1 MIIKRFDD
9 NHGIC
14 IHLLKS
20 LINFYSLGYK
30 NYLNSEIVLF
40 FSKNYYFRFFFEWF
54 FSLREMIRVDFS
66 LNSIRLSL
74 LGIRFGINFDKA
86 ESVRKD
92 YYYIDDY
99 IQFHID
105 SGTIRINDEETSV
118 VDDNGEKPLV
128 SKEYFVS
135 KYLKVYNSDFLNHKF
150 DLTVEINLFKTYPM
164 KINFGQSLFYSDEWL
179 GCHIDINLRND
190 FPNIDL
196 YLCGCK
202 RELSFTAR
210 KMEEVSREFSFDE
223 SYPYQ
228 IDEHGFLFQK
238 LNLQTLKQINPDD
251 IMIVATTIPGGMGFA
266 KTARFFVIEDNE
278 IKQYFIELLNNKI
291 VDEVQTIFPPITKFY
306 PRKKALGEDFFEK
319 WRRLGMGVG
328 NRLIVRKELFEEVK
342 KELLGEE
349 NRNTLPYIYTHWCQ
363 VAHQT
368 LQNVLTEKEK

>member
-30 NYLNSEIVLF
+30 NYLNSEMVLF

-54 FSLREMIRVDFS
+54 FSLRELFRLDFS

-74 LGIRFGINFDKA
+74 LGIRFGINFEKA

-105 SGTIRINDEETSV
+105 SGTIRINDEETSA
-118 VDDNGEKPLV
+118 VDDNREKPLV

-150 DLTVEINLFKTYPM
+150 DLIVEINLFKTYPM

>member
-54 FSLREMIRVDFS
+54 FSLRELFRLDFS

-74 LGIRFGINFDKA
+74 LGIRFGINFEKA

-210 KMEEVSREFSFDE
+210 KILHQALQSTDK
-223 SYPYQ
+223 
-228 IDEHGFLFQK
+228 FL
-238 LNLQTLKQINPDD
+238 LS
-251 IMIVATTIPGGMGFA
+251 
-266 KTARFFVIEDNE
+266 E
-278 IKQYFIELLNNKI
+278 
-291 VDEVQTIFPPITKFY
+291 
-306 PRKKALGEDFFEK
+306 KK
-319 WRRLGMGVG
+319 
-328 NRLIVRKELFEEVK
+328 
-342 KELLGEE
+342 
-349 NRNTLPYIYTHWCQ
+349 
-363 VAHQT
+363 
-368 LQNVLTEKEK
+368 

>member
-9 NHGIC
+9 NHGIG

-30 NYLNSEIVLF
+30 NYLNSEVILF
-40 FSKNYYFRFFFEWF
+40 ISKNYYVHFLFQWS
-54 FSLREMIRVDFS
+54 FSLRELFSFDFC
-66 LNSIRLSL
+66 LHHFRLGL
-74 LGIRFGINFDKA
+74 LGIKIGIDYDK
-86 ESVRKD
+86 VTTVCKD

-99 IQFHID
+99 IQFYID
-105 SGTIRINDEETSV
+105 SGTIKINDEETSEV
-118 VDDNGEKPLV
+118 EDDREKPFV
-128 SKEYFVS
+128 SKEYFIS

-150 DLTVEINLFKTYPM
+150 DLTVEINLFKTYPVE
-164 KINFGQSLFYSDEWL
+164 INFSRAIFYFDEWL
-179 GCHIDINLRND
+179 GCRIEIKFWDIL
-190 FPNIDL
+190 PNIDL

-210 KMEEVSREFSFDE
+210 KIEEVSREFSFDE

-363 VAHQT
+363 VAPQT

>member
-30 NYLNSEIVLF
+30 NYLNSEMVLF

-54 FSLREMIRVDFS
+54 FSLRELFRLDFS

-74 LGIRFGINFDKA
+74 LGIRFGINFEKA

-105 SGTIRINDEETSV
+105 SGTIRINDEETSA
-118 VDDNGEKPLV
+118 VDDNREKPLV

-150 DLTVEINLFKTYPM
+150 DLIVEINLFKTYPM

-210 KMEEVSREFSFDE
+210 KMVEDPREFSFEE
-223 SYPYQ
+223 SYPEQ

-238 LNLQTLKQINPDD
+238 LNLQTLKQINPNDV
-251 IMIVATTIPGGMGFA
+251 MFVAATVPGGMGFA
-266 KTARFFVIEDNE
+266 KTARFFVVEDNE

-291 VDEVQTIFPPITKFY
+291 VDEVQTIFSPITKIY
-306 PRKKALGEDFFEK
+306 PWTGGLDEEFFEK
-319 WRRLGMGVG
+319 WRRIGMGVG
-328 NRLIVRKELFEEVK
+328 NKLIVRKEFYDEVK

-349 NRNTLPYIYTHWCQ
+349 TRNTLPYIYTHWCQ
-363 VAHQT
+363 VAHQI